1 MADLSCKK
9 TKIFQIGMT
18 LVEIMVALVVLSIGL
33 LGLAGLQ
40 AATAKYR
47 INTTARAA
55 STGLVF
61 DISERMRVNA
71 DAAGPSFI
79 QAGSFSTSSYVIAD
93 DWTTQ
98 QAASFTITTNCESS
112 TCTPA
117 QRADYDLKTWRQKV
131 RNSFPQGAA
140 MISGN
145 KRDGVLLT
153 LMWFD
158 KEFNDGSSARNLI
171 SAPSC
176 SGNLRGM
183 ANQTCC
189 PSEAAAPEGV
199 RCSRFSFVP

>member
-1 MADLSCKK
+1 MN
-9 TKIFQIGMT
+9 QILAISSPQRGMT
-18 LVEIMVALVVLSIGL
+18 LVEMMVALVVLSIGL

-61 DISERMRVNA
+61 DLSERMRVNA

-79 QAGSFSTSSYVIAD
+79 QAGSSATSLYAVAD
-93 DWTTQ
+93 DWDTQ
-98 QAASFTITTNCESS
+98 QAASFTISTNCEST
-112 TCTPA
+112 TCTPT
-117 QRADYDLKTWRQKV
+117 QRADYDLKTWRLKV
-131 RNSFPQGAA
+131 RNAFPQGAA

-145 KRDGVLLT
+145 KKDGVLLT

-158 KEFNDGSSARNLI
+158 KEFNDGSSARNLLA
-171 SAPSC
+171 APTCNSDM
-176 SGNLRGM
+176 RGM

-189 PSEAAAPEGV
+189 PSEAAVPEGV